1 MTKNFTKEELTR
13 SSFAK
18 RNNILNVPNRVQER
32 NLRHLAWRLEFIR
45 LLLGN
50 YPVVVNSAFRNTE
63 VNAGLFGSS
72 TSSHLDGLAADIV
85 PDNNRSIRE
94 NALTI
99 RESALEFDQ
108 IIVYKTFIHIG
119 FDKRMR
125 RQVIYR
131 DN

>member
-13 SSFAK
+13 SSFAE
-18 RNNILNVPNRVQER
+18 RNNILNVPNMEQER
-32 NLRHLAWRLEFIR
+32 NLHCLAWRLEFIR

-50 YPVVVNSAFRNTE
+50 YPIVVNSAFRNTE
-63 VNAGLFGSS
+63 VNAGVFGST

-85 PDNNRSIRE
+85 PGNNRRMRE
-94 NALTI
+94 TALVI
-99 RESALEFDQ
+99 RESSLEFDQ

-119 FDKRMR
+119 FGKRMR

>member
-1 MTKNFTKEELTR
+1 MTKNFTIEELTR

-18 RNNILNVPNRVQER
+18 RNNILNVPNEDQMR
-32 NLRHLAWRLEFIR
+32 NLHYLAWRLEFIR

-50 YPVVVNSAFRNTE
+50 YPILVTSAFRNIE
-63 VNAGLFGSS
+63 VNMGVFGSK

-85 PDNNRSIRE
+85 PGNNKSLRDNVLSIRKST
-94 NALTI
+94 LK
-99 RESALEFDQ
+99 FDQ
-108 IIVYKTFIHIG
+108 IIIYKKFIHVG
-119 FDKRMR
+119 FGPKMR